1 MLSIVI
7 PLYNEEENISE
18 LHEEITLVMGRL
30 KYKYEIIFVDDGSL
44 DNTYD
49 SLVAIS
55 KLDKNTKLIKF
66 RKNFGQTAAFDAGIR
81 EASGSIIVT
90 MDGDLQNDPSD
101 IPILLNKLQEG
112 YDVVSGWRFDR
123 KDNFFK
129 RIISRGA
136 NLLRRVIINDQ
147 INDSGCSL
155 KAYTKECFDGLKLY
169 GAMHRIMPALVQLK
183 GFRIGEIKV
192 NHRPRKYGQ
201 TKYSFV
207 RTMNGFLDM
216 LIVKFWMSFSTKPIH
231 LFGGLGVISGVLG
244 FCIASYLTYIKLFMG
259 VPIANR
265 PLLLLGA
272 LLIISGLI
280 LIVFGTLAD
289 ILVKIYYKDNESY
302 SIDMIINKNKID
314 NGKR

>member
-1 MLSIVI
+1 MMISIVI

-49 SLVAIS
+49 SLVHIS
-55 KLDKNTKLIKF
+55 KHDKNTKLIKF

-81 EASGSIIVT
+81 EASGSIIIT

-101 IPILLNKLQEG
+101 IPVLINKLEEG

-123 KDNFFK
+123 KDSFLK

-136 NLLRRVIINDQ
+136 NLLRKVIINDQ

-155 KAYTKECFDGLKLY
+155 KVYRIECFDNLRLY
-169 GAMHRIMPALVQLK
+169 GEMHRFIPALVQLE
-183 GFRIGEIKV
+183 GFKVTEVKV
-192 NHRPRKYGQ
+192 NHRARKYGK
-201 TKYSFV
+201 TKYSFS
-207 RTMNGFLDM
+207 RTINGFLDM

-231 LFGGLGVISGVLG
+231 LFGGLGILCGSTGFALG
-244 FCIASYLTYIKLFMG
+244 LYLTYIKYILG
-259 VPIANR
+259 EGIANR
-265 PLLLLGA
+265 PLLLLSA
-272 LLIISGLI
+272 LLILSGLI

-289 ILVKIYYKDNESY
+289 ILIRIYYKDRDSY
-302 SIDMIINKNKID
+302 SIQK
-314 NGKR
+314 